1 MFIYL
6 KGIYYNTTQIFSA
19 EKIGKTITVEIV
31 NRRKETFTYDNT
43 ETAGNEF
50 KKIIG
55 NNFIYLKGI
64 YYNTAHILSAEKIG
78 KTVKVEFVNG
88 KTETFIYNDTET
100 AGTEFSKIIG
110 KVE

>member
-6 KGIYYNTTQIFSA
+6 KGIYYNITHILSA

-31 NRRKETFTYDNT
+31 NGKKEAFTYENT

-50 KKIIG
+50 KKITG
-55 NNFIYLKGI
+55 KNFIYLKGT
-64 YYNTAHILSAEKIG
+64 YYNIMHILSVEKIG
-78 KTVKVEFVNG
+78 KTIIAEFVNR
-88 KTETFIYNDTET
+88 KKETFAYDSTET

-110 KVE
+110 KAE

>member
-6 KGIYYNTTQIFSA
+6 KGIYYNATHILSA

-31 NRRKETFTYDNT
+31 NGKKETFTYDNT

-50 KKIIG
+50 KKITEK
-55 NNFIYLKGI
+55 NFIYLKGT
-64 YYNTAHILSAEKIG
+64 YYNIMHILSAEKIG
-78 KTVKVEFVNG
+78 KTVTVEFVNR
-88 KTETFIYNDTET
+88 KKETFAYDSTET

-110 KVE
+110 KAE

>member
-6 KGIYYNTTQIFSA
+6 KGIYYNITHILSA

-31 NRRKETFTYDNT
+31 NGMKETFTYDNT

-50 KKIIG
+50 KKITG
-55 NNFIYLKGI
+55 KNFVYLKGI
-64 YYNTAHILSAEKIG
+64 YYNTMHILSVEKIG
-78 KTVKVEFVNG
+78 KTVKVEFVNR
-88 KTETFIYNDTET
+88 KKETFTYENTET

-110 KVE
+110 KAE

>member
-6 KGIYYNTTQIFSA
+6 KGIYYNITHILSA

-31 NRRKETFTYDNT
+31 NGKKETFTYDNT

-50 KKIIG
+50 KKITG
-55 NNFIYLKGI
+55 KNFIYLKGT
-64 YYNTAHILSAEKIG
+64 YYNTMHILSVEKFG
-78 KTVKVEFVNG
+78 KTVEVEFVNG
-88 KTETFIYNDTET
+88 KKETFTYENTET

>member
-6 KGIYYNTTQIFSA
+6 KGIYYNITHILSA

-31 NRRKETFTYDNT
+31 NGKKETFTYDNT

-50 KKIIG
+50 KKITG
-55 NNFIYLKGI
+55 KNFIYNKETN
-64 YYNTAHILSAEKIG
+64 YNTMHILSVEKIG
-78 KTVKVEFVNG
+78 KTVEVEFVNG
-88 KTETFIYNDTET
+88 KKETFTYENTET

-110 KVE
+110 KAE

>member
-6 KGIYYNTTQIFSA
+6 KGTYYNTTHILSA

-31 NRRKETFTYDNT
+31 NGKKETFTYEN
-43 ETAGNEF
+43 
-50 KKIIG
+50 
-55 NNFIYLKGI
+55 
-64 YYNTAHILSAEKIG
+64 
-78 KTVKVEFVNG
+78 
-88 KTETFIYNDTET
+88 TET